1 MMNEVMNR
9 NSGNMIAVA
18 EAANIAEIQGKMIL
32 ARNFPRDIERCK
44 NNILMECKS
53 KELAEKATYEFPK
66 GDSVVKGPSIR
77 LVECVARHWGNVVS
91 GIQELTS
98 TDKGATVKA
107 FCWDLESNFSD
118 EKIFDIEYKRTT
130 KKGTY
135 ALTDPRDKYEML
147 ANLAARRKRACM
159 QAIIP
164 QYVIDEAVEA
174 CQVTLE
180 ESIRKESGSIGIEE
194 VKEKMLSAFK
204 AIADWITP
212 EDLGEKCGRPFDNL
226 NEKDIVKLR
235 NLYNAIKDGFIKP
248 ETAFG
253 KEEEQK
259 PDTSE
264 QDDAALAE
272 VNGMFG
278 GANNTAE
285 ESR

>member
-1 MMNEVMNR
+1 MNEVMGR
-9 NSGNMIAVA
+9 SGAGNMVAVV
-18 EAANIAEIQGKMIL
+18 ESANIAEIQGKMIL
-32 ARNFPRDIERCK
+32 ARNFPRDIERCIS
-44 NNILMECKS
+44 NILTECKS

-91 GIQELTS
+91 GIQEIAS

-118 EKIFDIEYKRTT
+118 EKIFDVEYKRTT

-174 CQVTLE
+174 CQATLE
-180 ESIRKESGSIGIEE
+180 DAIRRESGNVGIEE

-212 EDLGEKCGRPFDNL
+212 EDLGEKCGKPFDSL

-235 NLYNAIKDGFIKP
+235 NLFNAIKDGFIKP
-248 ETAFG
+248 EAAFG
-253 KEEEQK
+253 KEEAQK

-264 QDDAALAE
+264 KDDEALAE
-272 VNGMFG
+272 VNGLFE
-278 GANNTAE
+278 GANNTLE
-285 ESR
+285 ES

>member
-1 MMNEVMNR
+1 MNEVMGR
-9 NSGNMIAVA
+9 SGAGNMVAVV
-18 EAANIAEIQGKMIL
+18 ESANIAEIQGKMIL
-32 ARNFPRDIERCK
+32 ARNFPRDIERCIS
-44 NNILMECKS
+44 NILKECKS

-66 GDSVVKGPSIR
+66 GDTVVKGPSIR

-91 GIQELTS
+91 GIQEIS
-98 TDKGATVKA
+98 SSDKGATVKA

-174 CQVTLE
+174 CQATLE
-180 ESIRKESGSIGIEE
+180 DAIRRESGNVGIEE

-212 EDLGEKCGRPFDNL
+212 EDLGEKCGKPFDSL

-235 NLYNAIKDGFIKP
+235 NLFNAIKDGFIKP
-248 ETAFG
+248 EAAFG
-253 KEEEQK
+253 KEEAQK

-264 QDDAALAE
+264 KDDEALAE
-272 VNGMFG
+272 VNGLFE
-278 GANNTAE
+278 GANNTLE
-285 ESR
+285 ES

>member
-1 MMNEVMNR
+1 MNEVMGR
-9 NSGNMIAVA
+9 SGAGNMVAVV
-18 EAANIAEIQGKMIL
+18 ESANIAEIQGKMIL
-32 ARNFPRDIERCK
+32 ARNFPRDIQRCMS
-44 NNILMECKS
+44 NILTECKS

-66 GDSVVKGPSIR
+66 GDTVVKGPSIR

-91 GIQELTS
+91 GIQEIS
-98 TDKGATVKA
+98 SSDKGATVKA

-174 CQVTLE
+174 CQATLE
-180 ESIRKESGSIGIEE
+180 DAIRRESGNVGIEE

-204 AIADWITP
+204 AISDWITP
-212 EDLGEKCGRPFDNL
+212 EDLGEKCGKPFDSL

-235 NLYNAIKDGFIKP
+235 NLFNAIKDGFIKP
-248 ETAFG
+248 EAAFG
-253 KEEEQK
+253 KEEAQK

-264 QDDAALAE
+264 KDDEALAE
-272 VNGMFG
+272 VNGLFE
-278 GANNTAE
+278 GANNTLE
-285 ESR
+285 ES